1 MRIARRL
8 LWCLVALAGC
18 TTGPHDSDRQ
28 VIGQDECVTC
38 HQSDYDLTARADLT
52 PLCSPMRPDH
62 PALRLDVACGN
73 CHQEFS
79 WCPALEAGEH
89 PEDCFRLRGAHDVQ
103 LPELPRPEHR
113 SIGQRAEHHVH
124 VVQLPQLPGLGGRA

>member
-62 PALRLDVACGN
+62 PALRLDVDA
-73 CHQEFS
+73 
-79 WCPALEAGEH
+79 WLAL
-89 PEDCFRLRGAHDVQ
+89 DVRGVSVFLTAVWRV
-103 LPELPRPEHR
+103 L
-113 SIGQRAEHHVH
+113 
-124 VVQLPQLPGLGGRA
+124 